1 MLVFFLCVF
10 KTVLTRLVS
19 TGLTVV
25 VKVLVLP
32 RLVDGVPAF
41 LAEFLLCVL
50 MALLCLLLC
59 TLEKQKNTD
68 IMDVLHGVWLFLGCF
83 CCTVFV
89 SRVSDGALFLGLP
102 FCLLRFSRG

>member
-50 MALLCLLLC
+50 IALLCLLLC

-89 SRVSDGALFLGLP
+89 SLFLGLP
-102 FCLLRFSRG
+102 FCLLRFSCG

>member
-32 RLVDGVPAF
+32 RLG
-41 LAEFLLCVL
+41 
-50 MALLCLLLC
+50 
-59 TLEKQKNTD
+59 
-68 IMDVLHGVWLFLGCF
+68 
-83 CCTVFV
+83 
-89 SRVSDGALFLGLP
+89 
-102 FCLLRFSRG
+102 